1 MNIENF
7 KCLVNSQTIME
18 ACVIGIITFIL
29 GLIFIKISEKK
40 EDKVKN
46 KNNNR
51 IYISLFLTGFILH
64 FLIEI
69 IGLNKWYCDKQCMV
83 KIKNIAQL

>member
-7 KCLVNSQTIME
+7 KCLVNINTIKE
-18 ACVIGIITFIL
+18 ASIIGIITFVL
-29 GLIFIKISEKK
+29 GIVFIKMSEKK
-40 EDKVKN
+40 EDKN
-46 KNNNR
+46 KKKFR

-69 IGLNKWYCDKQCMV
+69 IGINKWYCDKQCMV
-83 KIKNIAQL
+83 RIKNISKL

>member
-1 MNIENF
+1 MDIENL

-29 GLIFIKISEKK
+29 GLIFIKITEKK
-40 EDKVKN
+40 EDKN
-46 KNNNR
+46 KNNTR
-51 IYISLFLTGFILH
+51 IYISLFITGFILH

-83 KIKNIAQL
+83 RIKNISQL